1 MLFWELLRASKT
13 GNGLVESTEPGASLE
28 SVRLPFDTRCSM
40 ITKRGRRCRGH
51 VRKGADWCT
60 LHDPAVMAKR
70 RQRQSSPRRRNT
82 LAHLPD
88 GYLRK
93 LTSTA
98 TVGNAMDRLYREV
111 RLGVVTPEMGSV
123 LFGILTRLMDS
134 GLLDVGK
141 TPPHSLERT
150 KAARIRPKLRDL
162 LTRSERKAWA
172 EAIAAAPD
180 ELATT
185 RAASKKPS
193 SADAATHG
201 RKTTPRRR
209 SGRQPVTLSL
219 QAS

>member
-1 MLFWELLRASKT
+1 MLFWELLRAPKT
-13 GNGLVESTEPGASLE
+13 NNGQVHSTEPDASFE
-28 SVRLPFDTRCSM
+28 TVRLPFDKRCSM
-40 ITKRGRRCRGH
+40 ITKSGRRCRGH
-51 VRKGADWCT
+51 VRKDAHWCP
-60 LHDPAVMAKR
+60 LHDPVVMEKR
-70 RQRQSSPRRRNT
+70 RQRLSAPRRRNT

-141 TPPHSLERT
+141 AGPRAPHRT
-150 KAARIRPKLRDL
+150 KAARTRPKLRDL
-162 LTRSERKAWA
+162 LTRTERKSWA
-172 EAIAAAPD
+172 KAIADAPD
-180 ELATT
+180 ELAGA

-193 SADAATHG
+193 AANATRQRRG
-201 RKTTPRRR
+201 TARRR
-209 SGRQPVTLSL
+209 ESDEQALTLAL